1 MRKIALALA
10 LAVAAAGFAFVAPA
24 AVDAGAAST
33 SDVYA
38 VHGLNLDGQTAQ
50 GDGQTNVT
58 VCQGDTNPPL
68 IPNFQFGEVGG
79 PIPVPTGSAVTIK
92 VWLQNTPGTPVD
104 CTNGTGGNLVIDQT
118 IPTVPAGTVALVAT
132 AGPESKGPEL
142 TPYVLNTDC
151 VDPGNGRLTGAHA
164 ANAGTVEVLVNGSP
178 VGQLAYGQLLD
189 ADLPAGT
196 VKVQV
201 DLSGSPIVAET
212 DVEVLEANNRVIYV
226 VGNQPI
232 ANGVEPGSA
241 EPEAPVAN
249 TPVVPL
255 VQDLPLDTCETP
267 VEPETAPDS
276 AARQPTV
283 VAARPAFTG

>member
-10 LAVAAAGFAFVAPA
+10 LAVAAAGFALVAPA

-33 SDVYA
+33 SDVYV
-38 VHGLNLDGQTAQ
+38 VHGLNMAGQDEQSDG
-50 GDGQTNVT
+50 GTNVT
-58 VCQGDTNPPL
+58 ACTGDTPL
-68 IPNFQFGEVGG
+68 VPNFEFGQVQG
-79 PIPVPTGSAVTIK
+79 PVPVPTGTNLPVQ
-92 VWLQNTPGTPVD
+92 VYEQDTPGTPVD
-104 CTNGTGGNLVIDQT
+104 CSNPGAAVKIIDQT
-118 IPTVPAGTVALVAT
+118 VTVEAGTVALVAT
-132 AGPESKGPEL
+132 SQESPPPPEL
-142 TPYVLNTDC
+142 KQYVLNTDC

-164 ANAGTVEVLVNGSP
+164 ANAGTVDVLVNGSP
-178 VGQLAYGQLLD
+178 VGQLDYGQLLD

-212 DVEVLEANNRVIYV
+212 DVEVVEANNRVIYV

-232 ANGVEPGSA
+232 TNGVEPGSA

-255 VQDLPLDTCETP
+255 IQDLPLDTCETP
-267 VEPETAPDS
+267 VEPEPEADAAPAS
-276 AARQPTV
+276 V
-283 VAARPAFTG
+283 VAARPTFTG